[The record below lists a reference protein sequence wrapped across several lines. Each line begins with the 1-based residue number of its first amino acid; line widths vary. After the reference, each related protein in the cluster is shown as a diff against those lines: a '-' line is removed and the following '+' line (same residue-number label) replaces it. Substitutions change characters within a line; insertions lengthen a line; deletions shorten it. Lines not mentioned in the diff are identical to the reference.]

1 MIIICAFF
9 IKLLFIII
17 CPTGGMIN
25 GPNWNAVEVY
35 NPVSDRWTFLPKP
48 AIPRSNHT
56 LVTTETHLYVIG
68 GDGHEIEPVISVERY
83 DPSCDTWSFVL
94 PMSCGKVG
102 ACAVV
107 LNNRILVFGGSNGY
121 HTMKQCE
128 TYDMGQHQ
136 WKPIAGRQVQTHEI
150 RGRRFKIWSYFLFS

>member
-1 MIIICAFF
+1 
-9 IKLLFIII
+9 
-17 CPTGGMIN
+17 MIN

-136 WKPIAGRQVQTHEI
+136 WKPIAGRQAQTHEI